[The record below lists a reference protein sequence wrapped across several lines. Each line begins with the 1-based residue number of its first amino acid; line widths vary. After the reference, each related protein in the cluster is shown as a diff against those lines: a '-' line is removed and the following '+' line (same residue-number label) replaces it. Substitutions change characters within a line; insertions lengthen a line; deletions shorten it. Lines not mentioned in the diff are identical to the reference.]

1 MSIYCFV
8 AKNAYCTCW
17 KWWEFNKRPAS
28 NNHPPWVSAHSQGP
42 KIHKRPRAIYWISKY
57 KNWEDKNT
65 ICSKTWYII
74 RWVKSEEFFPSLFN
88 WYVKLQYCLE
98 VQHQQCNAQ
107 CVITLTIKNLLISP
121 TWEWILYGFTK
132 STYFNLVAVRSVP
145 IRSIRKLRIVGDF
158 SAGFGE
164 FISCVTHGPSSIVW
178 RHVTVS

>member
-98 VQHQQCNAQ
+98 VQHQQCYAP
-107 CVITLTIKNLLISP
+107 CVISLTIKNLLISP
-121 TWEWILYGFTK
+121 TWEWILYGSLNPLTLIWLQFVLYPSIPYGNVALY
-132 STYFNLVAVRSVP
+132 STSVLGLVNLSV
-145 IRSIRKLRIVGDF
+145 V
-158 SAGFGE
+158 
-164 FISCVTHGPSSIVW
+164 
-178 RHVTVS
+178 